1 MARSPLLKIL
11 RQAYKV
17 AQISRKSNIP
27 PLEVLGSINER
38 ISRRRLLQGG
48 LALASATVATTFRR
62 DEDRAVAKA
71 GISPILVVGA
81 GIAGLTAAYRL
92 RQAGVRVDIIEARS
106 RVGGRMRSLTKAA
119 GTSITAELG
128 GEFIDSDHTC
138 LCSLAT
144 ELGFKIVNL
153 LAAEQGLVK
162 DTFFFE
168 GRRVPMEEIIRDFMP
183 VAQQINA
190 DLEAIANF
198 ESYAVFDRPTAKLD
212 RLSIAQYL
220 DRIPTTHLIRE
231 LIRVAYTI
239 EYGRDSEEQSC
250 LNLLYLI
257 GTKLGEF
264 RIFGTSDE
272 GLYIDGGNSQV
283 PRRLAQLLADS
294 IQTGTVLESLK
305 SLSDNRY
312 RVSLRSG
319 DKTFERN
326 YERILLTVP
335 FSVLRKIQLGVDLPP
350 AKRLAIKN
358 LGYGTNAK
366 LITGYRETIWRSRYG
381 STANVYTDLGFQ
393 NTWECSQSRYTPGKG
408 GLIANYT
415 GGRQGL
421 VLGTATSEIH
431 AQRFV
436 SQLEQVFPGIRSV
449 RLQGKVNQIHW
460 PSQQYSRGSYSC
472 YLVGQWT
479 QMYGVEGERVG
490 NLFFAGEHTS
500 LEYQGYMEG
509 GCETGEAVA
518 IAILEDLRQAD
529 AELQRERLR
538 RNRRARRHQR
548 GRFPF
553 RRIQGKNPRTSA

>member
-1 MARSPLLKIL
+1 MARSPLIRIL

-27 PLEVLGSINER
+27 AVEVLGSINER
-38 ISRRRLLQGG
+38 ISRRHLLQGG
-48 LALASATVATTFRR
+48 LALASAAAATTFRR
-62 DEDRAVAKA
+62 DEYRAVAKS

-92 RQAGVRVDIIEARS
+92 QQAGVRVEIIEARN
-106 RVGGRMRSLTKAA
+106 RVGGRMRSLPKAA
-119 GTSITAELG
+119 GTQLTAELG

-138 LCSLAT
+138 LRSLAT
-144 ELGFKIVNL
+144 ELGFKIVDL
-153 LAAEQGLVK
+153 LAFEQGLVK
-162 DTFFFE
+162 NTYFFE
-168 GRRVPMEEIIRDFMP
+168 GRSVPMSEIIRDFAP
-183 VAQQINA
+183 VAQQIDA
-190 DLEAIANF
+190 DIAAIANF

-212 RLSIAQYL
+212 RLSITQYL

-231 LIRVAYTI
+231 LIKVAYLI

-257 GTKLGEF
+257 GTEPGNFE
-264 RIFGTSDE
+264 IFGTSDE
-272 GLYIDGGNSQV
+272 RFYIDGGNDQV

-335 FSVLRKIQLGVDLPP
+335 FSVLRKIPLDVDLPP
-350 AKRLAIKN
+350 VKRLAIKS

-393 NTWECSQSRYTPGKG
+393 NTWESAQSRYTPGQ
-408 GLIANYT
+408 GLITNYT

-421 VLGTATSEIH
+421 VIGTATPEIH
-431 AQRFV
+431 AQNFV
-436 SQLEQVFPGIRSV
+436 SQLEQVFPGIRSI
-449 RLQGKVNQIHW
+449 RIQGKANVTHW
-460 PSQQYSRGSYSC
+460 PSQQYSRGSYAC

-500 LEYQGYMEG
+500 LEFQGYMEG

-518 IAILEDLRQAD
+518 IAILEDLGQAD
-529 AELQRERLR
+529 ADRQRERLR
-538 RNRRARRHQR
+538 KNRRARRHQR
-548 GRFPF
+548 GRCPF
-553 RRIQGKNPRTSA
+553 RKL

>member
-1 MARSPLLKIL
+1 MARSPLVKIL

-27 PLEVLGSINER
+27 LVEVLGSVNEK

-48 LALASATVATTFRR
+48 LALASAAAATTFRR
-62 DEDRAVAKA
+62 DKDLAVAKS

-92 RQAGVRVDIIEARS
+92 RQAGVRVDIIEARN
-106 RVGGRMRSLTKAA
+106 RVGGRIRSLHKAT
-119 GTSITAELG
+119 GTQLTAELG

-138 LCSLAT
+138 LRSLAT
-144 ELGFKIVNL
+144 ELGFKIVDL

-168 GRRVPMEEIIRDFMP
+168 GRRVPIEEIIRDFAP
-183 VAQQINA
+183 VAQQIDA

-198 ESYAVFDRPTAKLD
+198 ESYAVFDRPTAQLD
-212 RLSIAQYL
+212 RLSITQYL

-257 GTKLGEF
+257 GTKPGEF
-264 RIFGTSDE
+264 SIFGSSDE
-272 GLYIDGGNSQV
+272 RFYIDGGNDQV

-319 DKTFERN
+319 NKAFERN

-335 FSVLRKIQLGVDLPP
+335 FSVLRKIQLNVDLPP
-350 AKRLAIKN
+350 AKRLAIKT

-366 LITGYRETIWRSRYG
+366 LVTGYRETIWRSRYG

-393 NTWECSQSRYTPGKG
+393 NTWESSQSRYTPGQ
-408 GLIANYT
+408 GLITNYT

-431 AQRFV
+431 AQRLV
-436 SQLEQVFPGIRSV
+436 SQLEQVFPGTRSV
-449 RLQGKVNQIHW
+449 RLQGRVNQIHW

-518 IAILEDLRQAD
+518 IAILKDLRQAD
-529 AELQRERLR
+529 AERQRERLGK
-538 RNRRARRHQR
+538 NRRARRHQR

-553 RRIQGKNPRTSA
+553 QRIPGKNPK

>member
-1 MARSPLLKIL
+1 MAKSPLIKVL

-17 AQISRKSNIP
+17 AQISRKSSIP
-27 PLEVLGSINER
+27 PVEVLGRINER
-38 ISRRRLLQGG
+38 ISRRHLLQGG
-48 LALASATVATTFRR
+48 LALASAAAATTFRR
-62 DEDRAVAKA
+62 DYRAVAKS

-92 RQAGVRVDIIEARS
+92 RQAGVRVDIIEARN
-106 RVGGRMRSLTKAA
+106 RVGGRIRSLPKAA
-119 GTSITAELG
+119 GTQLTAELG

-138 LCSLAT
+138 LRSLAT
-144 ELGFKIVNL
+144 ELGLKIVDL
-153 LAAEQGLVK
+153 LAVEQGLVK
-162 DTFFFE
+162 NTYFFD
-168 GRRVPMEEIIRDFMP
+168 GRRVSLEEIIRDFAP
-183 VAQQINA
+183 VAQQIDA

-212 RLSIAQYL
+212 RLSITQYL

-231 LIRVAYTI
+231 LIQVAYTI

-257 GTKLGEF
+257 GTEPGEF
-264 RIFGTSDE
+264 ELFGTSDE
-272 GLYIDGGNSQV
+272 RFYIDGGNSQV

-312 RVSLRSG
+312 RVCLRSG

-326 YERILLTVP
+326 YERVLLTVP
-335 FSVLRKIQLGVDLPP
+335 FSVLRKIQLDVDLPP
-350 AKRLAIKN
+350 VKRLAIKT

-393 NTWECSQSRYTPGKG
+393 NTWESSQSRYTPGQ
-408 GLIANYT
+408 GLITNYT

-421 VLGTATSEIH
+421 VLGTATPEIH
-431 AQRFV
+431 AQNLV

-449 RLQGKVNQIHW
+449 RLQGKANLAHW
-460 PSQQYSRGSYSC
+460 PSHQYSRGSYSC

-500 LEYQGYMEG
+500 LEFQGYMEG

-518 IAILEDLRQAD
+518 IAILEDLGQAD
-529 AELQRERLR
+529 ADRQRERLR
-538 RNRRARRHQR
+538 KNRGARRHQR
-548 GRFPF
+548 ERFPF
-553 RRIQGKNPRTSA
+553 RQLWRKKPK